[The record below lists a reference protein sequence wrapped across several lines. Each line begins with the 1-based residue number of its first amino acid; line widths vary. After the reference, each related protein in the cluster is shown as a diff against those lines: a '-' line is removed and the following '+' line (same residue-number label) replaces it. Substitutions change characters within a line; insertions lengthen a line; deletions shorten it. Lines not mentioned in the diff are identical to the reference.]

1 MSERP
6 WGPRD
11 PNHRYWTAPRG
22 VWLAH
27 PDLPAL
33 ACPYPC
39 ACQPGRRCNPK
50 RCNCAGRLDLADVP
64 ATCCAHYNTP
74 EVVMKAKRQ

>member
-1 MSERP
+1 MSVRP

-11 PNHRYWTAPRG
+11 PGHPYWRAHRG

-39 ACQPGRRCNPK
+39 ACKPGRRCGP
-50 RCNCAGRLDLADVP
+50 RCPDAGRLDLGDVP
-64 ATCCAHYNTP
+64 TTCCAHYNTP
-74 EVVMKAKRQ
+74 AVAAKVGHR